1 MIFSKRYV
9 TDNALSPKTLPG
21 HTPIIAPF
29 PLSSLKRQKKS
40 WLCCKKTP
48 LSFAHSQYLNN
59 IDQRFRKSPFSLST
73 TLDSIFKCKL
83 CVSNENN
90 GRFRSLLCGRYGK
103 THQKVF
109 AFKRNVKRLLW
120 RKLGKQPQL
129 LLHRHSTENVFFFIA
144 VEPLFSGHL

>member
-1 MIFSKRYV
+1 MIARWQFRND
-9 TDNALSPKTLPG
+9 TFLTTPCRRERSPFIL
-21 HTPIIAPF
+21 
-29 PLSSLKRQKKS
+29 PLSHRFLCPHSKRQKKS

-73 TLDSIFKCKL
+73 TLDSIFECKL
-83 CVSNENN
+83 YVSNENN

-129 LLHRHSTENVFFFIA
+129 LLHRHSTANVFFYCSRTFI
-144 VEPLFSGHL
+144 